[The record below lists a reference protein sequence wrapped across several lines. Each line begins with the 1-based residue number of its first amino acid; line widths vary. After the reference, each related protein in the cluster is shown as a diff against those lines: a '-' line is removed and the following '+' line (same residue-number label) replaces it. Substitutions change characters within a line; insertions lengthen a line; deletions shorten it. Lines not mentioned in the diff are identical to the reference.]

1 MLRTVAF
8 LAYFWFTFP
17 FTHLLFVP
25 LPFFRLFKRA
35 AEEEYYV
42 QRVVSA
48 YCFHLLN
55 TFGVRVRVRGIERLP
70 KTGTVCFVSNH
81 QGLADIG
88 LIEAAIPMRIGFIA
102 KRELERVPLLAPW
115 LRVLHCVMIERS
127 RPRKAYEAMQ
137 RGVANIR
144 AGRPIVLFPEGTR
157 SRSRTMAPFL
167 AGSMMLP
174 IAAGSTVVPLT
185 VDGTYRLVEEEN
197 RIRPGVIDLV
207 IHDPIDASKY
217 SLRQRR
223 DLADRLWH
231 IVHEGLE
238 TLHHTGHSV

>member
-1 MLRTVAF
+1 MVRTVAF

-17 FTHLLFVP
+17 FTHPLFLP
-25 LPFFRLFKRA
+25 LIFFRLFKRE
-35 AEEEYYV
+35 AEEEHYV
-42 QRVVSA
+42 QRIVSA
-48 YCFHLLN
+48 YCLHLFRS
-55 TFGVRVRVRGIERLP
+55 FGVRVRVQGLERLP
-70 KTGTVCFVSNH
+70 KTRRICFVSNH

-102 KRELERVPLLAPW
+102 KQEVERIPLLRAW
-115 LRVLHCVMIERS
+115 LRALHCVMIERS

-144 AGRPIVLFPEGTR
+144 SGRPMVLFPEGTR

-174 IAAGSTVVPLT
+174 IASGSLVVPLT
-185 VDGTYRLVEEEN
+185 VDGTYRVVEEEN
-197 RIRPGVIDLV
+197 RIRPGIIDLLV
-207 IHDPIDASKY
+207 HNPIDASDY

-231 IVHEGLE
+231 IVHGGLQ
-238 TLHHTGHSV
+238 TLQHGGHSV